1 MSGNVGRLLRGKN
14 LGLRVCIFG
23 GRKGRCHPLG
33 YLRVY
38 VEVVLKDLAE
48 VVMA

>member
-1 MSGNVGRLLRGKN
+1 VSGDVGRLRRGKN
-14 LGLRVCIFG
+14 LGRRVCIFG
-23 GRKGRCHPLG
+23 GKKDNPLG